1 MEYTPTFFVSQTRNL
16 ILIIPRV
23 ESGNTSEDSF
33 RNESHLAAVNYSAS
47 GICTSFIKLI
57 LVQPVWNRLFKETPR
72 KQIDRVIQSF
82 QLIPDPQWRGNISLW
97 VSTMRFLFLHLLAL
111 PFLVFCIGRGGKKNS
126 FSRNISKII
135 EPTSSRQFS
144 LPNSNDSFRIHW
156 ISSRLFEKNFKKSF
170 LIFLIKKKKETNK
183 NKSLHSGIRL
193 DLVEFLAYEFLI
205 VRNEI

>member
-111 PFLVFCIGRGGKKNS
+111 PFLVFCIGGKKNS

-144 LPNSNDSFRIHW
+144 LPNSNDSFRIRR

>member
-72 KQIDRVIQSF
+72 KQIDRVIQSL

-97 VSTMRFLFLHLLAL
+97 VSTRRFLFLHLLAL

-170 LIFLIKKKKETNK
+170 TRFWLKKKANK
-183 NKSLHSGIRL
+183 NKSLHSQGFTSISSNSSRTN
-193 DLVEFLAYEFLI
+193 F
-205 VRNEI
+205 